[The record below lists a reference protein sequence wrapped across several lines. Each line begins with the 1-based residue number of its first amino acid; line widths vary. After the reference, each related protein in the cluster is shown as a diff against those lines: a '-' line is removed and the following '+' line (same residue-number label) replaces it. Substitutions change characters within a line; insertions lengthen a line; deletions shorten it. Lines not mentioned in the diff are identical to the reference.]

1 MRADARRNLERILLA
16 ARDLIIERG
25 PAVPLDDIARRA
37 GVGSGT
43 LYRRFPD
50 RATLLHAVAL
60 DAMTRTVDAART
72 ATARE
77 DEPFEALAH
86 YMREALDQR
95 VSAVLPALL
104 GTVDL
109 EGDPD
114 LAPLRR
120 EAVRLIED
128 LIERA
133 HEAGALSQDVTFDDI
148 GMMLVRLA
156 RPLPGPM
163 SDEVKHELARRHL
176 ALFVRGLRTPMDG
189 APAGGLYKVDQ

>member
-16 ARDLIIERG
+16 ARELVIERG
-25 PAVPLDDIARRA
+25 PAVPLDDIARKA

-50 RATLLHAVAL
+50 RATLLHAVAA
-60 DAMTRTVDAART
+60 DALTRTVHAART
-72 ATARE
+72 ATDQE
-77 DEPFEALAH
+77 SDPFEALAR

-109 EGDPD
+109 ENDPD
-114 LAPLRR
+114 LAPLRE
-120 EAVRLIED
+120 EAVRLLQD
-128 LIERA
+128 LIDRA
-133 HEAGALSQDVTFDDI
+133 HAAGTLPPDVTFDDI
-148 GMMLVRLA
+148 GMMLVRFA

-163 SDEVKHELARRHL
+163 PDETKHELARRHL
-176 ALFVRGLRTPMDG
+176 ELFVRGLRMPVDG
-189 APAGGLYKVDQ
+189 DTTDGLYKVDQ